1 MQFTTET
8 IAASV
13 RQNRIALTELVG
25 LKIDIERG
33 DDICVLEVV
42 AIQPA
47 GITLVGASGR
57 PTTYST
63 PFHEVV
69 VLRNASWT
77 VPAPLNQSI
86 CGIARAQCEAYVA
99 ALKEQAALSELRKM
113 SVNFYRT
120 RSLPDWRHFT
130 RLLESSPAYMAAHE
144 PGSRRLVHE
153 ISRGNRQ
160 LDGFTM
166 NWLRNLLRRCYRL
179 VYADPCSP
187 RS

>member
-8 IAASV
+8 IAAAV
-13 RQNRIALTELVG
+13 RQNRIALTALVG

-33 DDICVLEVV
+33 DDICILEVV

-47 GITLVGASGR
+47 GITLAGASGTL
-57 PTTYST
+57 TTHHM
-63 PFHEVV
+63 PFHEVP
-69 VLRNASWT
+69 VLQNAFWT
-77 VPAPLNQSI
+77 VPEALNQAI
-86 CGIARAQCEAYVA
+86 CGIARAQGEAYLA
-99 ALKEQAALSELRKM
+99 ALKEQAALSELCSM

-120 RSLPDWRHFT
+120 RRLPDWRHFT

-153 ISRGNRQ
+153 ISRGSRQ
-160 LDGFTM
+160 MDGFTI
-166 NWLRNLLRRCYRL
+166 NWLLNLLRRCYRL
-179 VYADPCSP
+179 VYADPRSP

>member
-8 IAASV
+8 IAAAV
-13 RQNRIALTELVG
+13 RQNRIALTDLVG
-25 LKIDIERG
+25 LRIDIERG

-77 VPAPLNQSI
+77 VPDPLNQAI
-86 CGIARAQCEAYVA
+86 CGIARAECEAYVV
-99 ALKEQAALSELRKM
+99 ALKEQASLSELRKM

-120 RSLPDWRHFT
+120 KNLPDWVHFT

-144 PGSRRLVHE
+144 PGSRRFVREVL
-153 ISRGNRQ
+153 RGNRP
-160 LDGFTM
+160 LDSSAI
-166 NWLRNLLRRCYRL
+166 NWLRDLLRRCYRL

-187 RS
+187 RG